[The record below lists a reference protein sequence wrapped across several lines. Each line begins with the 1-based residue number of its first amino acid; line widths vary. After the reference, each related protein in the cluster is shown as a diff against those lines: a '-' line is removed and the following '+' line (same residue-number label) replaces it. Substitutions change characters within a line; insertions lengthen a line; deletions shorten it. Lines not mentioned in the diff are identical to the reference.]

1 MRKKLSQSPKNRIL
15 PKCLKSLHGPI
26 PVKMCNDYLFRAL
39 MQWDPDVLKALVCSL
54 LYLEPQAVTDI
65 SILNPIVL
73 GESINDKTYMLDI
86 LVELNKRTRLNLE
99 LQVINEGDWPE
110 RSLCYLGRTFSTMN
124 RGESYADA
132 RPAIQIGILNFTL
145 FEKHPEFLSNYYM
158 INEKTHQIYSR
169 KFRLCVLDLSQIKLA
184 TEQDREHGLHQW
196 AALFK
201 ATTWEG
207 LKMLARKDETMQKA
221 ACAVARLTKEKKIL
235 QQCEARED
243 YYRRTVGRERL
254 LKKTTAERDQAV
266 AKLNRTAAK
275 LGQTAAKLDQA
286 TTERDQ
292 VTAKLEQA
300 LELLRAHGIDPS
312 KTGGN

>member
-1 MRKKLSQSPKNRIL
+1 MRKKPSLSPKTRIL
-15 PKCLKSLHGPI
+15 PKSLESLTGPV
-26 PVKMCNDYLFRAL
+26 PVKMYNDYLFRAL

-54 LYLEPQAVTDI
+54 LYLKPQAVTDI

-145 FEKHPEFLSNYYM
+145 FKKYPEFLSNYYM
-158 INEKTHQIYSR
+158 INEKNHQIYSR
-169 KFRLCVLDLSQIKLA
+169 KFRLCVLDLTQIKLA

-201 ATTWEG
+201 TTTWEG
-207 LKMLARKDETMQKA
+207 LKMLARKNETMQKA
-221 ACAVARLTKEKKIL
+221 ACAVARLTQDQKIL

-254 LKKTTAERDQAV
+254 LKKTTA
-266 AKLNRTAAK
+266 KLN
-275 LGQTAAKLDQA
+275 QTSAKLDQ
-286 TTERDQ
+286 TTAKLDQ
-292 VTAKLEQA
+292 TSAKLDQTTAKLEQA
-300 LELLRAHGIDPS
+300 LELLRKHGIDPS
-312 KTGGN
+312 EASGKQP

>member
-1 MRKKLSQSPKNRIL
+1 MNKNPSLSPKTGIL
-15 PKCLKSLHGPI
+15 PKSLESLTGPV
-26 PVKMCNDYLFRAL
+26 PVHMCNDYLFRAM
-39 MQWDPDVLKALVCSL
+39 MQQDPHVLKALVCSL
-54 LYLEPQAVTDI
+54 LYLEPQEVTGI
-65 SILNPIVL
+65 SILNPIEL
-73 GESINDKTYMLDI
+73 GEAIDEKTYMLDT
-86 LVELNKRTRLNLE
+86 LVRLNGRAHLNLE

-145 FEKHPEFLSNYYM
+145 FENHPEFLSNYYM

-266 AKLNRTAAK
+266 AKL
-275 LGQTAAKLDQA
+275 DQA

-312 KTGGN
+312 KTDGN